1 MGTTRPRHKQ
11 LRKSKSRR
19 MPRTSSKRPE
29 PWQPEVRSNGESAH
43 AEGLDRLLL
52 SSLKY
57 WEVERDLI
65 EERLAA
71 RGR

>member
-1 MGTTRPRHKQ
+1 MGTARQRHKR

-19 MPRTSSKRPE
+19 KRRTSSKLSE
-29 PWQPEVRSNGESAH
+29 AWQPEVMNNGESAQVD
-43 AEGLDRLLL
+43 GLDRLLL

>member
-1 MGTTRPRHKQ
+1 MGTTRQSYKR

-19 MPRTSSKRPE
+19 TPRTSSKRPE
-29 PWQPEVRSNGESAH
+29 PWQPEVRTNREPAQ

-71 RGR
+71 RSR

>member
-1 MGTTRPRHKQ
+1 MGTTRPRHKP

-19 MPRTSSKRPE
+19 KPRTPSKGPG
-29 PWQPEVRSNGESAH
+29 PGQPKVMSNSESAQ

>member
-1 MGTTRPRHKQ
+1 MGTTRQRHKRLQ
-11 LRKSKSRR
+11 KSKSRR
-19 MPRTSSKRPE
+19 KPRTSSKRPE
-29 PWQPEVRSNGESAH
+29 RWQPEVMGNSESAQ

-71 RGR
+71 RGS

>member
-1 MGTTRPRHKQ
+1 MGTRQRHKRS
-11 LRKSKSRR
+11 RKSKSRR
-19 MPRTSSKRPE
+19 KPRTSSKRPE
-29 PWQPEVRSNGESAH
+29 PWQPEVMSNSESAQ

-65 EERLAA
+65 EERLAT